1 LVRAQKAYVAS
12 TGAGICGMYKLGAN
26 YPGRGGHVASATYVV
41 APAVQGRGIGRAM
54 VDHSLSQA
62 RSEGYLAMQF
72 NFVVSTNVPAVGL
85 YEKLGFAVVGMLPG
99 AFRHR
104 DLGFV
109 DAYVMHRYL

>member
-1 LVRAQKAYVAS
+1 MAS

-109 DAYVMHRYL
+109 DAYVMHRHL